1 MSLFERLQ
9 LPLNKNVSNFLFFI
23 LSILIVSSV
32 WLKGN
37 SHTLPVI
44 AGCFI
49 LVSSCYLVLYF
60 FLSHFRPEVLK
71 VSRKIFFIIIT
82 ILSFI
87 LLTVFVQALPDDH
100 LLFLIPFAIVPVV
113 IRTFYDAR
121 LAVFT
126 MLTTL
131 ILSGFLVPEPFEFV
145 FLNFITGMVAIFS
158 LTNMY
163 HRSRLFITSLLVF
176 VSYSVI
182 YTGLNLVHYGNLS
195 NVTWI
200 SFVIFAVNGLLVLS
214 SYPLIFIFETRFYF
228 LSDATLLEL
237 ADTNQPL
244 LRKLSEQ
251 APGTFQHSLQVAH
264 LSEEAAR
271 IIGANALMVRAG
283 ALYHDIGKI
292 AGPSYF
298 VENKSDNKNP
308 HDHLEPEESAKLII
322 NHVSSGV
329 ILAKNYKLP
338 VQIIDFIRTHQGTA
352 VAYYFYKKYTDLHP
366 WDTSRENEFTY
377 PGPKPFS
384 KETAI
389 VMMADSVEAA
399 SRSLETYS
407 EYNIS
412 DLVDRIISVQ
422 EHDGQLSES
431 PLTFK
436 EISAIKEIFKKRL
449 QSIYHARI
457 VYPERKS

>member
-422 EHDGQLSES
+422 EHDGQLSEA

>member
-308 HDHLEPEESAKLII
+308 HDHLEPEQSAKLII

-352 VAYYFYKKYTDLHP
+352 VSYYFYKKYTDLHP

-422 EHDGQLSES
+422 EHDGQLSEA

>member
-308 HDHLEPEESAKLII
+308 HDHLEPEQSAKLII

-422 EHDGQLSES
+422 EHDGQLSEA